1 MTMEEVYALTMVDT
15 YARLI
20 ALGMK
25 PEDAVQLTL
34 NAADVLVATIA
45 QRTQQPKKE
54 EADE

>member
-1 MTMEEVYALTMVDT
+1 MTMEEVYALTMIDT

-25 PEDAVQLTL
+25 PEDAVALTL
-34 NAADVLVATIA
+34 NAADVLVATIV
-45 QRTQQPKKE
+45 QRTQQPEKE